1 MGENITS
8 LDSHPELPPQKPQAL
23 SSQPRPSEREKLPPT
38 AAVTDIPWS
47 QSIQIALE
55 G

>member
-1 MGENITS
+1 MGEKMTS
-8 LDSHPELPPQKPQAL
+8 LDSHPELPPQNPQAL
-23 SSQPRPSEREKLPPT
+23 SSPPRPCERQKLLPR

-47 QSIQIALE
+47 QSIQIAPQ